1 MNFLELTAVLG
12 LDKKDYDAGLDEAS
26 GKANSFASS
35 LGNVAKVA
43 GGIAVAG
50 ITATATA
57 TIAGTKAFID
67 GVSSVSQY
75 ADNIDKMSQK
85 MNMSATAYQ
94 EWDFI
99 MQHAGTSIES
109 MQMSIKTLSNAAETG
124 NEAFERLGMTQEEIA
139 SMSGEELFAATISAL
154 QNVSDETERTYLA
167 GAVLRM
173 PTLCRRA

>member
-57 TIAGTKAFID
+57 TIAGTKAWERLRYP
-67 GVSSVSQY
+67 Q
-75 ADNIDKMSQK
+75 ALL
-85 MNMSATAYQ
+85 
-94 EWDFI
+94 
-99 MQHAGTSIES
+99 TSIS
-109 MQMSIKTLSNAAETG
+109 YRITNT
-124 NEAFERLGMTQEEIA
+124 
-139 SMSGEELFAATISAL
+139 SGL
-154 QNVSDETERTYLA
+154 
-167 GAVLRM
+167 
-173 PTLCRRA
+173 